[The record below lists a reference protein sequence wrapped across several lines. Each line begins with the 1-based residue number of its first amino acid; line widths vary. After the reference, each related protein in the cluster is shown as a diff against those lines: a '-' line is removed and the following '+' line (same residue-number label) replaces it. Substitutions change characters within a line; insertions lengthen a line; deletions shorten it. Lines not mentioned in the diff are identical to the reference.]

1 MKLKIFLISILT
13 IFCGEIVVA
22 QLPSD
27 LISAAEAGDSSAQ
40 FQIGG
45 CYYFGDG
52 VAKNINFAIMW
63 WTKAA
68 EQDHIKAQFNLG
80 THYKKTEQYNLAVYW
95 LSKAAIAGHKKAQ
108 YDLGNCYCFGFGVSK
123 NINNAIKWW
132 TKAAEQGDPNSQFNL
147 AVAYLKGDGVEQ
159 NIELAKFWLQEAALQ
174 DNQDAVNLLDRIHKN
189 GD

>member
-13 IFCGEIVVA
+13 IFCGETVVA
-22 QLPSD
+22 QLPPD
-27 LISAAEAGDSSAQ
+27 LISAAEAGDSNAQ
-40 FQIGG
+40 YEIGG

-52 VAKNINFAIMW
+52 VAKNKNYAIMW
-63 WTKAA
+63 YTKAA
-68 EQDHIKAQFNLG
+68 EQDHIGAQCILG
-80 THYKKTEQYNLAVYW
+80 IHYKQTEQYNLAVYW

-108 YDLGNCYCFGFGVSK
+108 SELGDCYCFGFGVSK

-132 TKAAEQGDPNSQFNL
+132 TKSAEQGDPHSQFNL

-174 DNQDAVNLLDRIHKN
+174 NYQDAANLLDRIHKN